1 MNKENEKRLQGLEDR
16 AEGGFQ
22 YEATRLASILTGLR
36 SALETGEFERRL
48 DSLEARFAAGERLA
62 AGLRVIR

>member
-16 AEGGFQ
+16 AEGGIQ

-36 SALETGEFERRL
+36 SALEAGEFERRL
-48 DSLEARFAAGERLA
+48 RFA
-62 AGLRVIR
+62 